1 MRMSDNN
8 IALHAIANGG
18 KCDFKRHFQIESYL
32 AIFYRNETR
41 RYHSTAKSLIFI
53 TMNKVNKYKRTNI

>member
-1 MRMSDNN
+1 
-8 IALHAIANGG
+8 
-18 KCDFKRHFQIESYL
+18 L